1 MGTDISHPPPSIVL
15 AGVEADA
22 KDLKNS
28 NILFSTQENLDFA
41 DFGCGRIA
49 RPSADVTLITVED
62 IDINI
67 KVLADTFYWGDST

>member
-49 RPSADVTLITVED
+49 RPSATVTLITV
-62 IDINI
+62 
-67 KVLADTFYWGDST
+67 VGPGGRY